1 MSVRVEHGDMLQVL
15 GRMVAD
21 GERFGATHQHWKRRC
36 PECAHFRPG
45 SAGDRIE
52 QCTNTDAPLYRTS
65 EYMDKA
71 TACRLFEE
79 RGQ

>member
-1 MSVRVEHGDMLQVL
+1 MSEWPWQN
-15 GRMVAD
+15 
-21 GERFGATHQHWKRRC
+21 GERFGSTHQHWKRRC